1 MTAVPVRAAA
11 PPGWQSPP
19 AMATRWGLD
28 PNGCDAK
35 AAAGGM
41 ATSATATEF
50 SVSSGTGVRF
60 ALGTAVGAAALLGL
74 YWASRRFHSAHHI
87 PAAYFERQRFLTGR
101 VVAVNDGDGFRMI
114 HTPLLGFFRSTT
126 PDKRM

>member
-19 AMATRWGLD
+19 AMTTRWGRD
-28 PNGCDAK
+28 PNGGDAE
-35 AAAGGM
+35 AAAGSV

-50 SVSSGTGVRF
+50 SISGTGVRF
-60 ALGTAVGAAALLGL
+60 ALGTAVGATALLGL

-101 VVAVNDGDGFRMI
+101 VVAVNDGDGFRMV

-126 PDKRM
+126 PDKRT